1 MYPIRT
7 LLRAKDGR
15 QLRVIDVLPAT
26 GELVTIDT
34 QSANAKPQVWS
45 AATFEA
51 AAKEQRWERVGGVSP
66 KGAGALSAPTQL
78 THAALQLRTARW
90 NIVRDCL
97 RNSNLY
103 RRETRQTAIEEI
115 AAEHKVSAL
124 HVRQLLRMAWQGGM
138 TPEAM
143 TPGFRHCGRNVH
155 DGKPRGRKPTH
166 ADYEPYVWTP
176 EMRAKAGALV
186 RSMYLEDS
194 TVSLQEVYDKF
205 IRKHYSFVD
214 PEGVIRP
221 MPLGERPTERQLR
234 SVLEAEL
241 TDSERHAARHSVA
254 DYDNNWAPTIG
265 HVLQDCQGA
274 GDVYEID
281 ASQVDVWLVAREDG
295 RTIIG
300 KATMYLVVDRFSRLI
315 VGYYVSLD
323 APSWAGA
330 TQAILSIFA
339 DKRALC
345 ERAGVTY
352 DEADWPAHGLM
363 PQRFFGDRGEMVSHA
378 SDTIAEGLH
387 TTVTNARALWSAGKG
402 LVECTFKLVHVPM
415 KRLRAGYEPARN
427 TKIRRGKKY
436 YRDAKMTLDQLR
448 HQMLRIVVDHNRKA
462 HTTYKLPA
470 SEIRAG
476 YQPIPREV
484 FTRSVR
490 THMGLLS
497 HYDEQDVRFN
507 LLLDGVATVTQDGIS
522 FGECLYTAPEAVKRD
537 WFTQAAKRGHFPVHV
552 RENPGLVDS
561 IYVIDPTDPSRYFL
575 AELTDYCAQ
584 FRGYTRAEVESLVAH
599 GKGNDV
605 EGKEGNLTLRMNKA
619 EADERAGLT
628 TKGKPARKTKDGPA
642 VRAANAKADRS
653 VSQALPVPTGA
664 PGARGTELTRSA
676 TTAEQAMPADAP
688 VALATVPAT
697 ANESRASLPTAPEPV
712 GMKATVLNK
721 LFNGNDDDLE

>member
-7 LLRAKDGR
+7 LLKAADGR
-15 QLRVIDVLPAT
+15 QMRVIDVLPAT

-34 QSANAKPQVWS
+34 QSANAKPQVWP
-45 AATFEA
+45 AAELEA
-51 AAKEQRWERVGGVSP
+51 TAKAQRWVRMAGVAS
-66 KGAGALSAPTQL
+66 KTDGALAVPTKL

-90 NIVRDCL
+90 NIVQRSLRDE
-97 RNSNLY
+97 RLY
-103 RRETRQTAIEEI
+103 RRETRQPAVDEI
-115 AAEHKVSAL
+115 AAEHNVSAL

-138 TPEAM
+138 TPEAL
-143 TPGFRHCGRNVH
+143 TPGLHHCGRNVH

-176 EMRAKAGALV
+176 ELRAKAAAMV

-214 PEGVIRP
+214 PDGVIRQV
-221 MPLGERPTERQLR
+221 PLGERPTERQLR

-323 APSWAGA
+323 APSWSGA

-339 DKRALC
+339 DKRELC
-345 ERAGVTY
+345 RRANVPY

-363 PQRFFGDRGEMVSHA
+363 PQRFFGDRGEMVSQA
-378 SDTIAEGLH
+378 SDSIAEGLH

-470 SEIRAG
+470 CEIRAG

-497 HYDEQDVRFN
+497 HYEEQDVRFN
-507 LLLDGVATVTQDGIS
+507 LLLDGRATVTQDGIS
-522 FGECLYTAPEAVKRD
+522 LGECLYTAPEAIKRD
-537 WFTQAAKRGHFPVHV
+537 WFTQAAKRGHFTVQV
-552 RENPGLVDS
+552 RENPGLVDG
-561 IYVIDPTDPSRYFL
+561 IYVIDPMDPSRYFL

-584 FRGYTRAEVESLVAH
+584 FKGYTRAEVASLTAH

-619 EADERAGLT
+619 AADERAGLT
-628 TKGKPARKTKDGPA
+628 TKGKPAIRRKVLGPA
-642 VRAANAKADRS
+642 ARTADARVDRS
-653 VSQALPVPTGA
+653 VSQAMPSPTAAPAGDSANRPPPVPST
-664 PGARGTELTRSA
+664 PEL
-676 TTAEQAMPADAP
+676 ADAP
-688 VALATVPAT
+688 AHAPTL
-697 ANESRASLPTAPEPV
+697 NEAAPEPV
-712 GMKATVLNK
+712 GMKASVLNK
-721 LFNGNDDDLE
+721 LFDGNDDDLE